1 MQADDR
7 STQVIVHE
15 FQVGETAA
23 AGNSAIPETSVF
35 QVASRLT
42 RDAVCEAGW
51 KNLNQRC
58 LKSEFTPQAN
68 GEYDEL
74 CCAKILGLSLC
85 YSVLHMGSGTSST
98 IWSGEG
104 IQSV

>member
-15 FQVGETAA
+15 FQAA
-23 AGNSAIPETSVF
+23 TAGNSAIPETSVF
-35 QVASRLT
+35 QVASKLT
-42 RDAVCEAGW
+42 RDAVCETGW
-51 KNLNQRC
+51 KNLNQQC

-74 CCAKILGLSLC
+74 CCAEILGLSLC
-85 YSVLHMGSGTSST
+85 YSVLHMGSGTSSV
-98 IWSGEG
+98 IRSGEDS
-104 IQSV
+104 QSV